1 MISDKEQEVISRI
14 SYCMNSGEV
23 FVVKNVFDNVLP
35 IDNFV
40 NLLNLK
46 PFTNTKRM
54 LLCHDHGTSY
64 GWPADGWNTDPSS
77 IPSDIVQKMIDKGM
91 CYFCDASRASK
102 KINSICHAIE
112 QETLRICDCHIYFAK
127 SSSHVNSFGI
137 HKDYQH
143 NLIVQTHGKTKWK
156 VGTKLYKDFNTHPQ
170 NINEFYADD
179 ILSVDL
185 VLDEGDAVFIPAFIY
200 HQSESNITKRI
211 SCSFAINTLYPE
223 TKPPSRNW
231 VEW

>member
-14 SYCMNSGEV
+14 SHCMNNGEV

-35 IDNFV
+35 IDNFT

-54 LLCHDHGTSY
+54 LLCHDHGTTY
-64 GWPADGWNTDPSS
+64 EWPADGWSTDPSS
-77 IPSDIVQKMIDKGM
+77 IPSNIVQKLIDKGM

-112 QETLRICDCHIYFAK
+112 QETSRICDCHIYFAK
-127 SSSHVNSFGI
+127 NSNHVNSFGI

-179 ILSVDL
+179 SLSVDL

-211 SCSFAINTLYPE
+211 SCSFAISSLYPE
-223 TKPPSRNW
+223 IKPPSRNW